1 LAMVLETIPQA
12 IVAKDA
18 RNLRYSFVNRAAE
31 KLLGLP
37 RAQIIGKS
45 VHELFPLETADK
57 IERQDREVLA
67 GKRESEIVVRT
78 VSTPNNGQ
86 RHVAVRRLRIAD
98 QASETQML
106 INMIEDRTEPA
117 TVAEAAA

>member
-1 LAMVLETIPQA
+1 
-12 IVAKDA
+12 
-18 RNLRYSFVNRAAE
+18 
-31 KLLGLP
+31 
-37 RAQIIGKS
+37 
-45 VHELFPLETADK
+45 VHELFPVETADK